1 MQSAKSRLWETPEGK
16 QPGLFNQYI
25 ARENKEMEKETRLK
39 ETERDT
45 PPIAIYGPHLDP
57 DSIKLF

>member
-1 MQSAKSRLWETPEGK
+1 MPQGK

-39 ETERDT
+39 ETERDI